1 MLSYKCNVIDLKG
14 KKLSI
19 THTADSKKDV
29 INYLKLSKFIV
40 VEIKDRDAVDYAK
53 FAFSKKIKS
62 KDLAVFCKQVYAM
75 LKAGV
80 TIVNCLDILKQ
91 QTESRRLRGY
101 IRLMHEDLQKGNT
114 FSESLR
120 KYKGVFPQIFISMV
134 EAGELSGSIDIIMD
148 RLSKHYEKENKID
161 NKIKSAMTY
170 PIILSVVCVGVV
182 VFLLT
187 SVMPTFVEMYVSSGV
202 SLPELTR
209 IIINIGNFIKNSWFL
224 ILLGLVVFIFI
235 LSCVGRIPR
244 VKIIKD
250 YMKFKIPL
258 VKKLI
263 IKTSAS
269 RFARTLP
276 TLLVSGVPLI
286 NALETVSGVT
296 GNMYV
301 GVKLAEIKED
311 VRRGLPLSLLLQKQG
326 IFPPMVYYMI
336 KVGEDS
342 GSIEEVLD
350 KTADFYDEEIE
361 TAIQRLT
368 TMMEPVMIIVMAVV
382 IGFIVISMVLPMF
395 EMVKNIR

>member
-1 MLSYKCNVIDLKG
+1 MYKCNVIDLKG
-14 KKLSI
+14 KKFSI
-19 THTADSKKDV
+19 IHTADSKKDV
-29 INYLKLSKFIV
+29 IDYLKLNKFTV
-40 VEIKDRDAVDYAK
+40 VEIIDKNSVDIGGLT
-53 FAFSKKIKS
+53 FRQVKS
-62 KDLAVFCKQVYAM
+62 KDLAVFCKQVYTM

-91 QTESRRLRGY
+91 QTENRRLRGY

-120 KYKGVFPQIFISMV
+120 KYKSAFPEIFKSMV
-134 EAGELSGSIDIIMD
+134 EAGELCGNIDVIMD
-148 RLSKHYEKENKID
+148 RLSKHYEKENKIE

-170 PIILSVVCVGVV
+170 PIILSIVCIGVV

-187 SVMPTFVEMYVSSGV
+187 SVMPTFIEMYVSSGV
-202 SLPELTR
+202 SLPKLTS
-209 IIINIGNFIKNSWFL
+209 IIINIGNFIKQFWVL
-224 ILLGLVVFIFI
+224 ILLGIVVFIFV
-235 LSCVGRIPR
+235 LSFIGRIPR
-244 VKIIKD
+244 VKIRKD
-250 YMKFKIPL
+250 YLKLKIPL
-258 VKKLI
+258 VKKLM
-263 IKTSAS
+263 IKIAAS
-269 RFARTLP
+269 RFSRTLP
-276 TLLVSGVPLI
+276 TLLGSGVSLL

-301 GVKLAEIKED
+301 GEKIAEIKED
-311 VRRGLPLSLLLQKQG
+311 VRRGLPLSLLLEQQG

-336 KVGEDS
+336 KIGEDS

-368 TMMEPVMIIVMAVV
+368 TMMEPAMIIIMAVV

>member
-29 INYLKLSKFIV
+29 INYLKLSKFTV